1 MGIVPK
7 KEKDTPG
14 IIRMTASANAKGALF
29 MAIAMVGFT
38 CNDALVKS
46 VTGGMNT
53 GQILFVRGLMT
64 TILVVAIARW
74 MGALGSWRVVLQ
86 PAVAL
91 RIAAE
96 ILASLA
102 YVSALGAM
110 PLANTASILQAL
122 PLAVTLGAALFLG
135 ETVGWRRWLAIVA
148 GFVGVL
154 IVIRPG
160 PEGFSLAAVYV
171 IASVVGA
178 AARDLC
184 TRRID
189 PSVPTLFISVIT
201 AVSITV
207 TGAVMIVPLGGWQP
221 VSGEAFTRLAAASVL
236 LLVGYQT
243 IVIAMRTGEISFIA
257 PFRYTSLIWAIAIG
271 FLFFGEVP
279 DFWMTVGVL
288 IIVAS
293 GLYTFYRENRRRDA
307 EAVAQ
312 ESKPESP

>member
-7 KEKDTPG
+7 KGKDTPG
-14 IIRMTASANAKGALF
+14 IIRMTASTNAKGALF

-46 VTGGMNT
+46 
-53 GQILFVRGLMT
+53 
-64 TILVVAIARW
+64 
-74 MGALGSWRVVLQ
+74 
-86 PAVAL
+86 
-91 RIAAE
+91 
-96 ILASLA
+96 
-102 YVSALGAM
+102 
-110 PLANTASILQAL
+110 
-122 PLAVTLGAALFLG
+122 
-135 ETVGWRRWLAIVA
+135 
-148 GFVGVL
+148 
-154 IVIRPG
+154 
-160 PEGFSLAAVYV
+160 
-171 IASVVGA
+171 
-178 AARDLC
+178 
-184 TRRID
+184 
-189 PSVPTLFISVIT
+189 
-201 AVSITV
+201 V

>member
-1 MGIVPK
+1 MNSSG
-7 KEKDTPG
+7 
-14 IIRMTASANAKGALF
+14 NARGALF
-29 MAIAMVGFT
+29 MVIAMAAFT

-46 VTGGMNT
+46 VTHAMNT

-64 TILVVAIARW
+64 SVLVLAIARS
-74 MGALGSWRVVLQ
+74 MGALGSWRIVLQ

-91 RIAAE
+91 RLSAE

-102 YVSALGAM
+102 YISALGAM
-110 PLANTASILQAL
+110 PLANTAAILQSL

-135 ETVGWRRWLAIVA
+135 EQVGWRRWLAIAA
-148 GFVGVL
+148 GFAGVL

-160 PEGFSLAAVYV
+160 PDGFSLAALYV

-178 AARDLC
+178 AARDLS
-184 TRRID
+184 TRKIPGD
-189 PSVPTLFISVIT
+189 IPSIFISAVTALAIT
-201 AVSITV
+201 LVGGV
-207 TGAVMIVPLGGWQP
+207 LTGPMGGWQP
-221 VSGEAFTRLAAASVL
+221 MAPDVLARLAGASVL

-243 IVIAMRTGEISFIA
+243 IVNAMRAGEISFVA

-279 DFWMTVGVL
+279 DLWMTVGVA

-293 GLYTFYRENRRRDA
+293 GLYTFYRENRRRA
-307 EAVAQ
+307 KTLAQ
-312 ESKPESP
+312 GSTPESP

>member
-1 MGIVPK
+1 MPP
-7 KEKDTPG
+7 T
-14 IIRMTASANAKGALF
+14 ANAKGALF
-29 MAIAMVGFT
+29 MAIAMAGFT
-38 CNDALVKS
+38 LNDALVKS
-46 VTGGMNT
+46 VTSDMNT

-64 TILVVAIARW
+64 TILVVVIARW
-74 MGALGSWRVVLQ
+74 MGALGSWRVVLR

-91 RIAAE
+91 RLTAE

-135 ETVGWRRWLAIVA
+135 EKVGWRRWLAIIA
-148 GFVGVL
+148 GFAGVL

-160 PEGFSLAAVYV
+160 PEGFSHAAVYV

-178 AARDLC
+178 AARDLS

-189 PSVPTLFISVIT
+189 RAVPSLFISVIT
-201 AVSITV
+201 AVSITI
-207 TGAVMIVPLGGWQP
+207 TGGVLIVPLGGWQP
-221 VSGEAFTRLAAASVL
+221 MSADVFGRLAVASVL

-279 DFWMTVGVL
+279 DLWMTVGIV

-293 GLYTFYRENRRRDA
+293 GLYTFYRENRRHVT

>member
-1 MGIVPK
+1 M
-7 KEKDTPG
+7 TP
-14 IIRMTASANAKGALF
+14 TANAKGALF
-29 MAIAMVGFT
+29 MAIAMAGFT

-46 VTGGMNT
+46 VTGAMNT

-64 TILVVAIARW
+64 TVLVVAIARW

-91 RIAAE
+91 RMTAE
-96 ILASLA
+96 IIASLA

-122 PLAVTLGAALFLG
+122 SLAVTLGAALFLN
-135 ETVGWRRWLAIVA
+135 EKVGWRRWLAIIA
-148 GFVGVL
+148 GFAGVL

-189 PSVPTLFISVIT
+189 RAVPSLFISVIT

-207 TGAVMIVPLGGWQP
+207 TGAVMIVPMGGWQP
-221 VSGEAFTRLAAASVL
+221 VSGEAFVRLAAASVL

-279 DFWMTVGVL
+279 DFWMTIGVM

-293 GLYTFYRENRRRDA
+293 GLYTFSRENRRQVA